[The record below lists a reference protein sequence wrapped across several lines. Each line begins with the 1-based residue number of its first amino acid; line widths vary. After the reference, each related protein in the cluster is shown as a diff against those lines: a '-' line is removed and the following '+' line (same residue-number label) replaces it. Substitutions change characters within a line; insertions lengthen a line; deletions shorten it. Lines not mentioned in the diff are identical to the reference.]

1 MTPRNRSGGAPP
13 RRSLACAAVRPRHPI
28 ALGLAVLSLAAAG
41 CGEEQEASEV
51 ADKAVEEQSGA
62 SVEQGGSE
70 GQGEGGPAS
79 AGEALQ
85 RSKPSIEAPAG
96 EAPDELQVE
105 DVIEGTGPA
114 ASAGQQ
120 IAVNYVG
127 VSYADAKEFDNSFDR
142 GMPFEFALGGG
153 MVIPG
158 WDEGL
163 EGMKVGGRRRLTIPP
178 DLAYGAQGQ
187 PPVIKPNATLI
198 FEIDLLDV
206 QG

>member
-1 MTPRNRSGGAPP
+1 
-13 RRSLACAAVRPRHPI
+13 VRPRHPI
-28 ALGLAVLSLAAAG
+28 ALGLAVLCLAAAG

-51 ADKAVEEQSGA
+51 ADEALQEQA
-62 SVEQGGSE
+62 DQGGSE
-70 GQGEGGPAS
+70 GELGGRAES
-79 AGEALQ
+79 AAQAAQ
-85 RSKPSIEAPAG
+85 RTKPSIEMPAGAAPA
-96 EAPDELQVE
+96 ELQVE

-114 ASAGQQ
+114 AAAGQQ

-127 VSYADAKEFDNSFDR
+127 VSYSNGQEFDNSFDR

-198 FEIDLLDV
+198 FEIDLLSA

>member
-1 MTPRNRSGGAPP
+1 
-13 RRSLACAAVRPRHPI
+13 VRLRHPI

-51 ADKAVEEQSGA
+51 ADEAVQEQSG
-62 SVEQGGSE
+62 GS
-70 GQGEGGPAS
+70 GEGSGGQAEGGTAS
-79 AGEALQ
+79 AGQALQ
-85 RSKPSIEAPAG
+85 RTKPSIEPPEGA
-96 EAPDELQVE
+96 APDELKVD

-114 ASAGQQ
+114 ATAGQQ

-127 VSYADAKEFDNSFDR
+127 VSYSNGKEFDNSFER

-178 DLAYGAQGQ
+178 DLAYGPQGQ
-187 PPVIKPNATLI
+187 PPVIEPNATLI
-198 FEIDLLDV
+198 FEIDLLSA